1 MNRNIIIIISKI
13 ETASISGDSRTR
25 LRFTTA
31 PGTRNHDCP
40 LLLDHQPSLKVHL
53 PFIVSFLNWPSVM
66 PLASVLKIFP
76 PWSDGVTFRWS
87 TPPSLLPPDPYYQST
102 APPLPSDSQLS
113 NLSVTKRGILTWNQA
128 GVSETNY
135 TCNQTDPHVA

>member
-1 MNRNIIIIISKI
+1 MPPSQVIPRQG
-13 ETASISGDSRTR
+13 SGLQLR
-25 LRFTTA
+25 LGHEITIA
-31 PGTRNHDCP
+31 P

-87 TPPSLLPPDPYYQST
+87 TPPTPYHQIPYDQST
-102 APPLPSDSQLS
+102 AVTAPTLPSDSQLS
-113 NLSVTKRGILTWNQA
+113 NLPVTKRGILTWNQA
-128 GVSETNY
+128 GVSDTNY
-135 TCNQTDPHVA
+135 NCN

>member
-76 PWSDGVTFRWS
+76 PWSDGVTFRLS
-87 TPPSLLPPDPYYQST
+87 TPPASLPSDSLRSEYSS
-102 APPLPSDSQLS
+102 PLPSDSQPS
-113 NLSVTKRGILTWNQA
+113 YFPVTKRGILTWNQA
-128 GVSETNY
+128 GVSDTDY
-135 TCNQTDPHVA
+135 TRD

>member
-1 MNRNIIIIISKI
+1 MIPRQG
-13 ETASISGDSRTR
+13 SGLQLR
-25 LRFTTA
+25 LGHEITIA
-31 PGTRNHDCP
+31 P

-66 PLASVLKIFP
+66 PLAFVLKIFP

-135 TCNQTDPHVA
+135 TCDQTDPHVE